1 VFYTLSA
8 HAFDGLMS
16 PNTLRSDSREV
27 FEVMTNSIRT
37 ASCLSDRFLAAP
49 LLPLFGD
56 HLGYAEKR
64 DDLVS
69 QIRKQPVESLVEVPF
84 EVRIRDQ
91 AKRAKYASTNLLV
104 YQGKLR

>member
-1 VFYTLSA
+1 
-8 HAFDGLMS
+8 MC
-16 PNTLRSDSREV
+16 PNTLLSNSREV

-37 ASCLSDRFLAAP
+37 ASCLSERLFAAP

-56 HLGYAEKR
+56 HFGYAEKG

-69 QIRKQPVESLVEVPF
+69 QIRKQPFESFVEVPF

-91 AKRAKYASTNLLV
+91 AKRAK
-104 YQGKLR
+104 